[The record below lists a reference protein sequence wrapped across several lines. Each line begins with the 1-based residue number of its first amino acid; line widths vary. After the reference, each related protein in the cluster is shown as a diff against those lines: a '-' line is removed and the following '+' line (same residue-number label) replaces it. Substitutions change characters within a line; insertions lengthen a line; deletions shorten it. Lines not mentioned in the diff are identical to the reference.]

1 MISPYISFY
10 TPGVRLFRNIDFTA
24 KLLWIGVPVLIT
36 VALNFVL
43 LLQAT
48 PSAQLTGVI
57 FKAAL
62 PSLLLLFIGLYLTIC
77 LHKNVVGGYFI
88 VGKHLNNIT
97 SGNLTHAIRPLGSD
111 ESARLMN
118 ELKITQESLIRM
130 VHTIRCTSDQL
141 VTTSSEI
148 ATGAKDLSQ
157 RTEQT
162 AANLEESASSMEEI
176 SSTVKHTAD
185 NTEEVSNVA
194 RQNSLI
200 AADGGQVMQEVVV
213 TMDGIR
219 NSSARISEI
228 IGTIDSIAFQTNI
241 LALNAA
247 VEAARAG
254 EQGRGF
260 AVVASE
266 VRTLAQRSAGAAR
279 EIKSLISSSVSQV
292 ETGTEIV
299 KKAGATIEEIV
310 DSSQKVDR
318 LLGEISVSAREQSQ
332 GVAQIGQAVNE
343 LDRMTQQNAALVEQT
358 AAAAASLNDQ
368 ALALVHTI
376 SKYQVA

>member
-36 VALNFVL
+36 VALNLTL

-48 PSAQLTGVI
+48 PEGQLTGVL

-62 PSLLLLFIGLYLTIC
+62 PSLLLLAIGLYLTIC

-118 ELKITQESLIRM
+118 ELKITQESLIKM

-162 AANLEESASSMEEI
+162 AANLEKSASSMEEI

-299 KKAGATIEEIV
+299 KKAGTTIEEIV

-358 AAAAASLNDQ
+358 ASAAASLNDQ
-368 ALALVHTI
+368 ALALVQTI

>member
-36 VALNFVL
+36 VALNLTL

-48 PSAQLTGVI
+48 PEGQLTGVL

-62 PSLLLLFIGLYLTIC
+62 PSLLLLAIGLYLTIC

-118 ELKITQESLIRM
+118 ELKITQESLIKM

-162 AANLEESASSMEEI
+162 AANLEKSASSMEEI

-185 NTEEVSNVA
+185 NTEEVSTVA

-299 KKAGATIEEIV
+299 KKAGTTIEEIV

-358 AAAAASLNDQ
+358 ASAAASLNDQ
-368 ALALVHTI
+368 ALALVQTI